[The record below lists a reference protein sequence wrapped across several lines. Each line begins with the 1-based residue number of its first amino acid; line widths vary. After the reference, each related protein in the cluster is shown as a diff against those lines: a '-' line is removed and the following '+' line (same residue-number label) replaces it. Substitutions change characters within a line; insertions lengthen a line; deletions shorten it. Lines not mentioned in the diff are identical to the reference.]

1 MSSTIWTNA
10 FLTQEAREHLRD
22 GTKSHK
28 LLISEEPDDVLS
40 VGKPDERLTEAE
52 ILFGQPDPGSI
63 IASSK
68 AKWIHLSSAGYARYD
83 HESFKDWLKTHS
95 TVFTNSSSVFDEPC
109 AQHLMG
115 WILADCRL
123 FYPAYDNQK
132 EAKAWPQ
139 NKLREQMRLL
149 TNQTIL
155 ILGYGS
161 IGRRLTELLAPYKV
175 RIIGFKRTPLHVS
188 GVEIIGLTDLP
199 QALGRADHV
208 VNILPESTSTEK
220 FVNSKLFQRFKP
232 GARYYSIGRGTTT
245 DQRALEDYL
254 RSGHLAA
261 AYLDV
266 TDPEPLPPDHPLWSV
281 PHCYITPHSGG
292 GHDDESSRL
301 VEHFLANLRHFE
313 QGKPLTN
320 QVFNQSV

>member
-10 FLTQEAREHLRD
+10 FLTQDARELLKD
-22 GTKSHK
+22 VTKSHR

-40 VGKPDERLTEAE
+40 VGKPDEQLTEAE
-52 ILFGQPDPGSI
+52 ILFGQPDPGLI
-63 IASSK
+63 IASIN
-68 AKWIHLSSAGYARYD
+68 AKWIHVSSAGYARYD
-83 HESFKDWLKTHS
+83 NESFKNWLKTRS
-95 TVFTNSSSVFDEPC
+95 AIFTNSSSVFDEPC

-115 WILADCRL
+115 WILADSRL

-161 IGRRLTELLAPYKV
+161 IGRRLTELLAPYSV
-175 RIIGFKRTPLHVS
+175 RIIGFKRTPAHVS
-188 GVEIIGLTDLP
+188 GVEIVGLADLP
-199 QALGRADHV
+199 NALARTDHV
-208 VNILPESTSTEK
+208 VNILPESKSTQN
-220 FVNSKLFQRFKP
+220 FVSSNLFKQLKP

-245 DQRALEDYL
+245 DQRALENYL
-254 RSGHLAA
+254 GNGHLAA

-266 TDPEPLPPDHPLWSV
+266 TDPEPLPPNDPLWSV

-301 VEHFLANLRHFE
+301 VQHFLANLRRFE
-313 QGKPLTN
+313 KGEPLLN
-320 QVFNQSV
+320 RVF